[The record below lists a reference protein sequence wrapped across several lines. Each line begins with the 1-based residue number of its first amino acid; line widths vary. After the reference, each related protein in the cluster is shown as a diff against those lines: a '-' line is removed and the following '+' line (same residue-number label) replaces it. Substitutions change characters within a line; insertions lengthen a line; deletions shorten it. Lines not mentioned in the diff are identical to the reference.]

1 MGYCPHCGSK
11 VYPDEIFCVNCG
23 ENLPNNIADRLF
35 TKKWHFKHFL
45 IPLTLLVIMVG
56 LSIVIYTA
64 SRLQINSAK
73 AHYFNAE
80 EALLLSDYELANEQV
95 KKAIESYPAFSE
107 ARLLHQF
114 TNFSVETLDSLSD
127 IDTEQDQLQ
136 LILQAKNE
144 LTHYSGESAIQFQE
158 QLMNK
163 QTEIQLS
170 MVKSKLE
177 ANPPIDDLP
186 ALLWEADSIQ
196 DPEAYD
202 LVRSIRDQLITH
214 SADQAY
220 AYLDQNQFTL
230 AQSMVENGLYYLP
243 NDEKLTSLLSSIEK
257 EKIAFEMAQEERLEQ
272 AFSQYEAEQ
281 EVNENDA
288 LDEVSIEF
296 EIDSRGHLVVF
307 GEITSVATIPIHAV
321 LIHYTIF
328 DADHSELESNEIFI
342 YPETLYPGEIG
353 QFDHIHFDDQIIEE
367 ADDVQITSITW
378 LLN

>member
-1 MGYCPHCGSK
+1 MGYCPLCGSK

-23 ENLPNNIADRLF
+23 EKLPNNIADRLY
-35 TKKWHFKHFL
+35 TKKWRFKHFL
-45 IPLTLLVIMVG
+45 LPLTLLVLIIG
-56 LSIVIYTA
+56 LSIAIYTF

-73 AHYFNAE
+73 AHYFDAE
-80 EALLLSDYELANEQV
+80 EALLLSDYELANEQI
-95 KKAIESYPAFSE
+95 KEAIETYPTFTE

-114 TNFSVETLDSLSD
+114 TNFSVETLNNLSSVD
-127 IDTEQDQLQ
+127 NEQDQLQ

-144 LTHYSGESAIQFQE
+144 LTHYTGEAATQFQE

-163 QTEIQLS
+163 QKEIQLS
-170 MVKSKLE
+170 MVKSKLAE
-177 ANPPIDDLP
+177 DPSIDDLP

-257 EKIAFEMAQEERLEQ
+257 ERVAFELAQEARLEQ

-281 EVNENDA
+281 EINKNDA
-288 LDEVSIEF
+288 LDDVSIEF
-296 EIDSRGHLVVF
+296 EINNRDQLIVS

-328 DADHSELESNEIFI
+328 DADVSEIESNEIFV
-342 YPETLYPGEIG
+342 YPETLYPGETG
-353 QFDHIHFDDQIIEE
+353 QFDHIHFDDKIIEE